1 MEPENL
7 VWILLSIGNAILFV
21 LPFALQKRANERIE
35 QLTAELA
42 IARQNERQA
51 SMMLASADRARVE
64 AQAFAI
70 AFREEQTRRDA
81 LAEQIAA
88 LVAKSAGPELPAPES
103 AGPELPAALAA
114 WCTKAAHIVLKTF
127 PIADNERE
135 VLAAS
140 ATVGAL
146 LYLHAG
152 FGTAI
157 NEYIAS
163 SAVDAPIYGARNDGD
178 DELHDDGDD
187 ELHDGDDGGETLN

>member
-21 LPFALQKRANERIE
+21 LPFALQKRANEQIQ

-42 IARQNERQA
+42 NSRQNER
-51 SMMLASADRARVE
+51 LAVVMRDSADRARVE

-70 AFREEQTRRDA
+70 AFREEQARRDA

-88 LVAKSAGPELPAPES
+88 LVAKGAVPELPAPKS
-103 AGPELPAALAA
+103 GVPELPAALAA

-127 PIADNERE
+127 PIPESDRE
-135 VLAAS
+135 VIAAS

-146 LYLHAG
+146 IYLHAG

-157 NEYIAS
+157 NEFVAN
-163 SAVDAPIYGARNDGD
+163 SAVDAPIYGARSDGD
-178 DELHDDGDD
+178 DELHGDD
-187 ELHDGDDGGETLN
+187 DETLN